1 MNFGSQR
8 RPDPSIDVTPM
19 IDVVFQL
26 LLFFM
31 LTTTFVS
38 TTGLDVDLPRA
49 SSEVLISDNEDLE
62 IWMKDRSVY
71 VNEQPMTTEQLT
83 ELFARRA
90 KANSKTTVVIKADQ
104 SVPHGRVVAVMDLAR
119 RHGLSR
125 LAIATEVDQE

>member
-1 MNFGSQR
+1 MNFGSTR
-8 RPDPSIDVTPM
+8 RPDPTLDVTPM

-62 IWMKDRSVY
+62 IWMKEGSVY
-71 VNEQPMTTEQLT
+71 VDEQPMTTEALT
-83 ELFARRA
+83 ELLARRG
-90 KANSKTTVVIKADQ
+90 KAAPKTTVVIKADQ

-125 LAIATEVDQE
+125 LAIATEVDRE